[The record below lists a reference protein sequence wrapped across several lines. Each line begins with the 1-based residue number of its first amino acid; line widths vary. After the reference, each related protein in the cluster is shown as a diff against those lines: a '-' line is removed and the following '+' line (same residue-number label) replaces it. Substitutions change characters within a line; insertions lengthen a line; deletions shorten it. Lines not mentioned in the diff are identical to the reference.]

1 MPKWVNSDGL
11 IVKFGRNEADPVKG
25 GVVKSFDN
33 VYRSTFT
40 IDAADIATAT
50 STILGNVSSATD
62 GAYGVTIPK
71 GARIKGIETVVQTAF
86 TVSAGTVAAGTLELG
101 LKQLADLSTS
111 IADGGFLTTSAT
123 GTVLGLGTVGTRT
136 YTTIG
141 STGVGTLVGT
151 TTAAN
156 GVVCCRNSTHPT
168 NTYNAG
174 RLLVTVEWFYP

>member
-1 MPKWVNSDGL
+1 MPKWINADGL

-33 VYRSTFT
+33 VYRATFA

-50 STILGNVSSATD
+50 STILGNISSATD
-62 GAYGVTIPK
+62 GAVGVTIPK
-71 GARIKGIETVVQTAF
+71 GARIKGVETVIQTAF
-86 TVSAGTVAAGTLELG
+86 TSTGTVGSATVELG

-111 IADGGFLTTSAT
+111 IADGGLLTTAAT
-123 GTVLGLGTVGTRT
+123 GTVLGVATVGSRT

-151 TTAAN
+151 TLAAN
-156 GVVCCRNSTHPT
+156 GVICCRNSTHAT
-168 NTYNAG
+168 NPLAAG
-174 RLLVTVEWFYP
+174 RILVTVEWFYP